1 MFAHRLS
8 HDDQA
13 LVRAALRQAESRS
26 HAHFVLSVVPLSD
39 RYLTYPLAWAG
50 VLALVVEGVLA
61 GFMPALSL
69 RLGFLAAAAAFA
81 VFAFVLDWLP
91 LRLLIAP
98 QGIRHQRAEALA
110 HREFA
115 VHILATGKSGILLF
129 VSLGERYVELI
140 ADESVHRRVGE
151 AAWQEIVGTFSASA
165 GRGRIA
171 DGLIAAIGRCADLL
185 EAHFPNP
192 DSPKG

>member
-1 MFAHRLS
+1 MFTTRLS

-61 GFMPALSL
+61 GLWPALPL
-69 RLGFLAAAAAFA
+69 REGFLLSAAAFG
-81 VFAFVLDWLP
+81 VTAFILDWLP
-91 LRLLIAP
+91 LRLLVVPRAM
-98 QGIRHQRAEALA
+98 RHRRAEALA

-115 VHILATGKSGILLF
+115 AHILSTGKSGILLF

-140 ADESVHRRVGE
+140 SDRAVHERVGE

-165 GRGRIA
+165 RQGRIA

-185 EAHFPNP
+185 EAHFPKP
-192 DSPKG
+192 ESPKG